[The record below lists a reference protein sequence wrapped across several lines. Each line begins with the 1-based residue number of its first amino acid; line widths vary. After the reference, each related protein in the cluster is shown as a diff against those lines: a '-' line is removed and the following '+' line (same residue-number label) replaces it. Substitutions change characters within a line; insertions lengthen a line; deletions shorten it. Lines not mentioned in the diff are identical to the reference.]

1 MKIYRYDGDD
11 FKSIERLRAA
21 HPELVFPL
29 DADAFTI
36 IGIEVIEQDD
46 PVEVKLKRIEAAIDA
61 HIQAVMKARTY
72 DSITSCITYLGS
84 SNARWNSDAQ
94 DALSWRTAV
103 WEKAYDL
110 LNKWQRGEIS
120 ELTPEEV
127 IAALPEI
134 EWTAGE

>member
-1 MKIYRYDGDD
+1 MKKYRYKDHDYS
-11 FKSIERLRAA
+11 SIYQLRRNN
-21 HPELVFPL
+21 PSLVFAESEEAYAL
-29 DADAFTI
+29 V
-36 IGIEVIEQDD
+36 GIEVIEQDD

-84 SNARWNSDAQ
+84 SNSRWNSDAQ
-94 DALSWRTAV
+94 DALAWRTAV

-110 LNKWQRGEIS
+110 LNRWQMGEIS

-127 IAALPEI
+127 VEQLPEI
-134 EWTAGE
+134 EWTAGA